1 MKTLRA
7 LLRNP
12 QGALGLI
19 LCSLVLFAA
28 VFGPEIAPKDPETF
42 HFNARF
48 AAPSLEFPLG
58 DTADMLRD
66 TVQSFASDHIAPR
79 ASEIDPLGRKAY
91 GEVKRL
97 LACLWCCWLLG
108 WVPAPGACFWP
119 ETAEF
124 IS

>member
-28 VFGPEIAPKDPETF
+28 IFGPEIAPKDPETF

-58 DTADMLRD
+58 AD
-66 TVQSFASDHIAPR
+66 
-79 ASEIDPLGRKAY
+79 
-91 GEVKRL
+91 
-97 LACLWCCWLLG
+97 W
-108 WVPAPGACFWP
+108 
-119 ETAEF
+119 
-124 IS
+124 